1 MKKYVN
7 FKNIAIVALVIWILL
22 QWFNPGGVMPGGRTI
37 RIDGKKYEVIK
48 HTIDTVEVEK
58 IKTVTKKGKDIVHE
72 VIDVDTLVLKELV
85 NVDSAAI
92 LKDYLA
98 KIIYKDTLVL
108 DGGLGTIALTDT
120 ITKNRIL
127 GRTWDAKVKE
137 RTIKEEL
144 IVKEPAKTQLY
155 YGLNAGFNKTDYVS
169 AVGAG
174 LILKT
179 KKDKIY
185 NFNIGVNNRT
195 TDGTNGSFSPYV
207 GFGTYWKI
215 KVKK

>member
-1 MKKYVN
+1 MKKFVN
-7 FKNIAIVALVIWILL
+7 FKNIAIAALIIYILL

-195 TDGTNGSFSPYV
+195 TDGTNGGFSPYV

>member
-58 IKTVTKKGKDIVHE
+58 VKVVTKKGKDIVHE
-72 VIDVDTLVLKELV
+72 VIDVDTLVLKELI
-85 NVDSAAI
+85 NVDTAAL

-98 KIIYKDTLVL
+98 KVVYKDTLVL

-144 IVKEPAKTQLY
+144 IVKEPAKNQVY
-155 YGLNAGFNKTDYVS
+155 YGLNAGFNREDFVS

-174 LILKT
+174 VILKT

-185 NFNIGVNNRT
+185 QLGVGVNNRT
-195 TDGTNGSFSPYV
+195 IDGTNGSFSPYV

>member
-1 MKKYVN
+1 MKKLLN
-7 FKNIAIVALVIWILL
+7 FKNIAIAVLIIYLLL

-48 HTIDTVEVEK
+48 HTIDTVDVV
-58 IKTVTKKGKDIVHE
+58 KTKVVTKKGEDIYHE
-72 VIDVDTLVLKELV
+72 VIVEKEVIIPTIIDT
-85 NVDSAAI
+85 AAL
-92 LKDYLA
+92 LKDYYSKVL
-98 KIIYKDTLVL
+98 YKDVLVL
-108 DGGLGTIALTDT
+108 PDSLGTVAVTDT
-120 ITKNRIL
+120 ISQNRIL
-127 GRTWDAKVKE
+127 GRTFNASVTQ
-137 RTIKEEL
+137 RTIKETT

-155 YGLNAGFNKTDYVS
+155 YGLNAGFNQEDYVS
-169 AVGAG
+169 AVGGG

-185 NFNIGVNNRT
+185 QFNLGVNNRT

>member
-1 MKKYVN
+1 MKKLLN
-7 FKNIAIVALVIWILL
+7 FKNIAIAALIIYVLL

-48 HTIDTVEVEK
+48 HEIDTVDV
-58 IKTVTKKGKDIVHE
+58 IKTKIVTKKGDDIYHE
-72 VIDVDTLVLKELV
+72 TIVEKEVLIPAVIDT
-85 NVDSAAI
+85 AAL
-92 LKDYLA
+92 LKDYYSKVL
-98 KIIYKDTLVL
+98 YKDVLVL
-108 DGGLGTIALTDT
+108 PDSLGTVAVTDT
-120 ITKNRIL
+120 ISQNKIL
-127 GRTWDAKVKE
+127 GRTFDAKVRE
-137 RTIKEEL
+137 RTIKETT
-144 IVKEPAKTQLY
+144 IVKEPARNQVY
-155 YGLNAGFNKTDYVS
+155 YGLNAGFNKEDYVS
-169 AVGAG
+169 AIGAG

-185 NFNIGVNNRT
+185 NLNIGVNNRT

>member
-1 MKKYVN
+1 MKKFLN

-58 IKTVTKKGKDIVHE
+58 VKVVTKKGKDIVHE
-72 VIDVDTLVLKELV
+72 VIDVDTLVLKELI
-85 NVDSAAI
+85 NVDTAAL

-98 KIIYKDTLVL
+98 KVVYKDTLVL

-144 IVKEPAKTQLY
+144 IVKEPAKNQVY
-155 YGLNAGFNKTDYVS
+155 YGLNAGFNREDFVS

-174 LILKT
+174 VILKT

-185 NFNIGVNNRT
+185 QLGVGVNNRT
-195 TDGTNGSFSPYV
+195 IDGTNGSFSPYV

>member
-1 MKKYVN
+1 MKNLLN
-7 FKNIAIVALVIWILL
+7 FKNIAIAALIIYCLL

-58 IKTVTKKGKDIVHE
+58 TKVVTKKGADIVHE
-72 VIDVDTLVLKELV
+72 VIEHDTTIKLVDVDT
-85 NVDSAAI
+85 AAL

-98 KIIYKDTLVL
+98 KVIYKDTLRL
-108 DGGLGTIALTDT
+108 PDSLGTIALVDT

-127 GRTWDAKVKE
+127 GRTWDAKVKQRE
-137 RTIKEEL
+137 IKETL
-144 IVKEPAKTQLY
+144 IVKEPAKMQVF

-169 AVGAG
+169 SVGAG
-174 LILKT
+174 LVLKT
-179 KKDKIY
+179 KKDKLY